1 MQPHLRKYVD
11 NLSINLFVVLKKCR
25 PPKFFA
31 SLLPSAEERAET
43 LGVPAIIG
51 PNHHDH
57 WSKPSTSS
65 ICSLISLPGNQRQRR

>member
-1 MQPHLRKYVD
+1 MQPHLRKYVY

-31 SLLPSAEERAET
+31 SLLHSAEEQAET
-43 LGVPAIIG
+43 LGMPAIIG
-51 PNHHDH
+51 PTHHDR

-65 ICSLISLPGNQRQRR
+65 ICSLIFLLGNQRQRH